1 MSKLSDKTIQAAL
14 KRVQTTRR
22 MERIAAGDWLALLVT
37 ASGVG
42 RWQQRCRYGGKAT
55 SPIARAATR
64 TRRSRQDQR
73 DLQQGAISEAAPRDD
88 ADVARSARLK
98 LLRRSVES
106 ATPSRLGPV

>member
-55 SPIARAATR
+55 SPIGSSGNSHTAIPTRSEGFATR
-64 TRRSRQDQR
+64 RN
-73 DLQQGAISEAAPRDD
+73 I
-88 ADVARSARLK
+88 
-98 LLRRSVES
+98 
-106 ATPSRLGPV
+106 